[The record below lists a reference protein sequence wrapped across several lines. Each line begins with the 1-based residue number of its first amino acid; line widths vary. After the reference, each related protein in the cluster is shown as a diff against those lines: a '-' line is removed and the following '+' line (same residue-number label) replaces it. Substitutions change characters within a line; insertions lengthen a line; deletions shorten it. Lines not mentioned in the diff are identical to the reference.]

1 MRKQLIRT
9 FLLLSLSSIAV
20 NALAAQ
26 SAWDK
31 TKSGIHQT
39 SSQAWGNIK
48 SGAKDTLRAT
58 QKASKKV
65 VKGGEEASKGLWQSI
80 KDAFK

>member
-1 MRKQLIRT
+1 MRKQLIQT
-9 FLLLSLSSIAV
+9 LLLLSLSGVAF

-39 SSQAWGNIK
+39 TSQAWGNIK
-48 SGAKDTLRAT
+48 DGTRDALRTT
-58 QKASKKV
+58 QKVSKKAT
-65 VKGGEEASKGLWQSI
+65 KEIEETSKGLWQSI